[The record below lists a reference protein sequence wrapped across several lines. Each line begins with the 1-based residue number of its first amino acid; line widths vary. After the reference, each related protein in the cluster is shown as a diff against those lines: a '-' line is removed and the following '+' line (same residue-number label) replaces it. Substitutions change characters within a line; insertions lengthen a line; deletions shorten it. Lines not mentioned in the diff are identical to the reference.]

1 VHGAVLRL
9 LARLAAAVGLLLASA
24 VPALAT
30 TVVQMSDADLAAQ
43 AAAVLLGRV
52 TALQSHLDTTTG
64 RSSPTLALEEVVEG
78 PALPATVTLRQ
89 PGGRVGGL
97 HAWVDGSPEFVIG
110 ERVLVY
116 VRVTHDGT
124 LRVLQLY
131 QGKLSVFTDD
141 LTGDDVAIR
150 INGGGVRVLA
160 PSRRGPTSPP
170 KDTHRVDDLRRAIR
184 GGRARTAPPASAAP
198 LQPTLPAPRCSRC
211 GRAASPSPPPRTRA
225 CT

>member
-1 VHGAVLRL
+1 L
-9 LARLAAAVGLLLASA
+9 LARLAAGVGLVLASA

-30 TVVQMSDADLAAQ
+30 TVVQMTDADLAAQ
-43 AAAVLLGRV
+43 AAAVLVGCV
-52 TALQSHLDTTTG
+52 TALQSHLDAARGQIFTDV
-64 RSSPTLALEEVVEG
+64 TLALEEVVEG
-78 PALPATVTLRQ
+78 PPLPATVTLRQ

-97 HAWVDGSPEFVIG
+97 HAWVDGSPEFLVG

-116 VRVTHDGT
+116 VRVAHDGT

-141 LTGDDVAIR
+141 LTGDEVAIR

-170 KDTHRVDDLRRAIR
+170 KDTHRLDDLRRTIR
-184 GGRARTAPPASAAP
+184 AARSRTAPPAQPVP
-198 LQPTLPAPRCSRC
+198 LQTTPAVS
-211 GRAASPSPPPRTRA
+211 GDVTQE
-225 CT
+225 